1 MKDYR
6 VEVKIKNNY
15 LLTKMMENGV
25 ANVNQLA
32 KLVNSNPTA
41 IGHVV
46 NLKIAA
52 YGKNGKVRP
61 TVSKICE
68 FLSCCPEDIFPDQHL
83 MTPLHSNRAVVE
95 ADQEEFV
102 PGYLLEGTVDPL
114 AQIAEEDGARHVH
127 KLIALAKLSARET
140 KILTASF
147 GLDGG
152 EPKTYAAI
160 GEELGMGRG
169 RTQQIASKAL
179 RKMHRCATK
188 TNWHEGADEY
198 VQATIAKEIEEDK
211 KFMEETLRQARIEQ
225 IHAEMRR
232 RIRELPYA
240 ENSVGLIAMLTHEMN
255 KANADNDALGT
266 KIYAQ
271 AIDRFEGNI
280 KQEVEALYWSLV
292 DRIRQTSNADMN
304 SLHDD
309 LSRTRNLRKK
319 QGLNKHA
326 DQYQR
331 ALDLLVVV
339 EVDETEEEVSN
350 D

>member
-32 KLVNSNPTA
+32 KLTNSSPA
-41 IGHVV
+41 CVGDIA
-46 NLKIAA
+46 NLKVSA
-52 YGKNGKVRP
+52 YNKIGQVRP
-61 TVSKICE
+61 IVSKICE

-83 MTPLHSNRAVVE
+83 IMPLHSNRAVVE
-95 ADQEEFV
+95 ADQEELV

-127 KLIALAKLSARET
+127 KLMTLTRLTTRET

-152 EPKTYAAI
+152 EPKTYVAI
-160 GEELGMGRG
+160 GEEIGISGARV
-169 RTQQIASKAL
+169 QQIANKIL
-179 RKMHRCATK
+179 RKMRHCATK
-188 TNWHEGADEY
+188 TDWHEGADEY
-198 VQATIAKEIEEDK
+198 VQATLAKEIEEDK
-211 KFMEETLRQARIEQ
+211 KFMAETLRQARIEQ

-232 RIRELPYA
+232 RIREFPYA
-240 ENSVGLIAMLTHEMN
+240 KDRVQLIAMLTHEMN

-280 KQEVEALYWSLV
+280 KQELEALYWSLV

-309 LSRTRNLRKK
+309 LSRIRNLRKK

>member
-15 LLTKMMENGV
+15 LLTKMMENGI

-32 KLVNSNPTA
+32 KLINSNPTA
-41 IGHVV
+41 IGYVV

-52 YGKNGKVRP
+52 YDKNGKVRSI
-61 TVSKICE
+61 VSKICE
-68 FLSCCPEDIFPDQHL
+68 FLACCPEDIFPDQHL
-83 MTPLHSNRAVVE
+83 VTPLPSNSSAVE
-95 ADQEEFV
+95 ADQEELI

-114 AQIAEEDGARHVH
+114 VQLEGEESAGHVY
-127 KLIALAKLSARET
+127 KLIALAKLTARET

-152 EPKTYAAI
+152 EPKTYVAI
-160 GEELGMGRG
+160 GEEFGVGGGRI
-169 RTQQIASKAL
+169 QQIASKAL
-179 RKMHRCATK
+179 RKMHRCATT

-198 VQATIAKEIEEDK
+198 VRAMITKEIEEDK
-211 KFMEETLRQARIEQ
+211 KFMEETLRQAKIVQ
-225 IHAEMRR
+225 THVEMRN
-232 RIRELPYA
+232 EL
-240 ENSVGLIAMLTHEMN
+240 
-255 KANADNDALGT
+255 
-266 KIYAQ
+266 
-271 AIDRFEGNI
+271 
-280 KQEVEALYWSLV
+280 EALYWSLV

-304 SLHDD
+304 SLHDE
-309 LSRTRNLRKK
+309 LSRIRDLRKE
-319 QGLNKHA
+319 QGCNERA

-339 EVDETEEEVSN
+339 EVYETEEEVSN